1 MANLKL
7 SLTGPLA
14 HWPTHSTN
22 YKEMLSHLKSTHIAT
37 QSSST
42 LPSHGRHHP
51 RLQHHAPDGS
61 FKIRDGKPPFL
72 KHLGTLDLGTHYTLV
87 HPSTLLGA
95 TTTPCTHE
103 NMPDHDIQISSTF
116 PAACIIIITVLTS
129 SSSSHWS
136 RSGQIV
142 AHPVPRHHRH
152 ATFDLTRA
160 RKHVCAAKK
169 ISFSSSHNFEH
180 ASL

>member
-1 MANLKL
+1 MRRHLAPVGTSWHLQAHQHCHRMEAPMTPP
-7 SLTGPLA
+7 STGQ
-14 HWPTHSTN
+14 SI
-22 YKEMLSHLKSTHIAT
+22 KSTHIAT

-116 PAACIIIITVLTS
+116 PAACIIIITVLTGDITNHHPIGLNLDRLLLTL
-129 SSSSHWS
+129 SHD
-136 RSGQIV
+136 ITDML
-142 AHPVPRHHRH
+142 H
-152 ATFDLTRA
+152 LT
-160 RKHVCAAKK
+160 
-169 ISFSSSHNFEH
+169 SHEH
-180 ASL
+180 AKDIFFLSTQL

>member
-1 MANLKL
+1 MTPPSNGQ
-7 SLTGPLA
+7 SI
-14 HWPTHSTN
+14 
-22 YKEMLSHLKSTHIAT
+22 KSTHIAT

-72 KHLGTLDLGTHYTLV
+72 KHLGTLVHITLWYTRPPCLVLGT
-87 HPSTLLGA
+87 

-103 NMPDHDIQISSTF
+103 NMPDHNIQISSTF
-116 PAACIIIITVLTS
+116 QAACIVIITVLTS
-129 SSSSHWS
+129 PSHWS
-136 RSGQIV
+136 QSGQIV

-169 ISFSSSHNFEH
+169 ISFSSPHNFEH